1 LIWANQEDSI
11 PVDEELDAKRQI
23 YVLPV
28 GEWCLVDERG
38 SGEISGEGVEKSV
51 FVEVQLWTIK

>member
-1 LIWANQEDSI
+1 MD
-11 PVDEELDAKRQI
+11 VELDAKRQI

-28 GEWCLVDERG
+28 GEWCLADGRG
-38 SGEISGEGVEKSV
+38 SGEISGEGIEKSV